1 MVCGHILLCFLFFWL
16 SCRWQGR
23 VVPSFK
29 KITYLFVVRPSYLQ
43 VANRS
48 EKISQKF
55 VQLKGAMLAEFA
67 RQPRSL
73 TELDRWKATELW
85 RFLLYT
91 GALMLQDV
99 LSQDHCHHFLSTI
112 GTTILLDDNDARRG
126 HYLKYAQNL
135 VEHFVDT
142 CSELYGEIFPH

>member
-1 MVCGHILLCFLFFWL
+1 M
-16 SCRWQGR
+16 
-23 VVPSFK
+23 
-29 KITYLFVVRPSYLQ
+29 Q

-55 VQLKGAMLAEFA
+55 VHLKGAMLAEFA

-91 GALMLQDV
+91 GTLMLQDV
-99 LSQDHCHHFLSTI
+99 LSQEHYHHFLSLTI
-112 GTTILLDDNDARRG
+112 RMTILLDDNDARRG
-126 HYLKYAQNL
+126 HYLEYAQNL
-135 VEHFVDT
+135 LEHFVDT
-142 CSELYGEIFPH
+142 CSELYGEIFPY